1 MITTCRG
8 LFQSDEVPEGTDRG
22 HEQQRD
28 HLTVTTGG
36 TSDATPG
43 SSKVLYPVG
52 SIQGQS
58 GNVQLSL
65 SASVAQYAAM
75 YAVCLEKDRY
85 GNLQNYICDLDN
97 NRQMELAAI
106 SSYAD
111 STEDVPGETLL
122 KIVKLEEGTETQSAG
137 ERAVFSVVGQGLS
150 GSYLPSRDGRS
161 WSL

>member
-1 MITTCRG
+1 MCIR
-8 LFQSDEVPEGTDRG
+8 DRF
-22 HEQQRD
+22 
-28 HLTVTTGG
+28 
-36 TSDATPG
+36 
-43 SSKVLYPVG
+43 KVLYPVG

-106 SSYAD
+106 SSYTD
-111 STEDVPGETLL
+111 STEEESGETLL
-122 KIVKLEEGTETQSAG
+122 KIVKLEEGTETPLEG
-137 ERAVFSVVGQGLS
+137 AVFSLYDPEGRKV
-150 GSYLPSRDGRS
+150 GSYSTGPEGTVLIPPDPGRALYRDGGDPAPVS
-161 WSL
+161 PSV